1 MKLYP
6 RNKLP
11 VREVRKFII
20 IFYIVG
26 ILGFLI
32 PFTRDVF
39 IQITPLALL
48 LAAYLLGIYHDN
60 WNKKTVLGFAL
71 IYLLGFSVEAVG
83 VNTGLIF
90 GHYSYGSGLS
100 IELVGTPLLI
110 GLNWLFLVYTTLAIV
125 DMLKIKGILSILLAP
140 LLMLAYDL
148 VLEVVAPL
156 MDMWSWEDNTVPLRN
171 YIAWY
176 LLAVLFTSILKAL
189 KIRTKNPLALVLFAC
204 QFVFFIFLAIFL

>member
-100 IELVGTPLLI
+100 IKLFDTPLLI

-176 LLAVLFTSILKAL
+176 LLAFLFTGLLKAL
-189 KIRTKNPLALVLFAC
+189 KIRTKNP
-204 QFVFFIFLAIFL
+204 

>member
-100 IELVGTPLLI
+100 IKLFDTPLLI